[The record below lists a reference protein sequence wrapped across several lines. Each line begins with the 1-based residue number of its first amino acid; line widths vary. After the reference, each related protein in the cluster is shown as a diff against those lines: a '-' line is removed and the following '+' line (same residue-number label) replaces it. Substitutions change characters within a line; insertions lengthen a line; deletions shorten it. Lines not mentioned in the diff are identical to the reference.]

1 MKAEILMIGTELL
14 IGQIV
19 DTNAAWL
26 GQTLAEHGIHLYQKT
41 TVGDNRARIVAALCG
56 ALERSDVVLCSGG
69 LGPTED
75 DITRE
80 CVAEVFGVPLVYRED
95 LFAAVLERFKHVRI
109 AVTENNK
116 KQAWLP
122 EGAEPIDNP
131 RGTAPGL
138 VMKGPQGVVICMPGV
153 PHELKGMVRDTVIP
167 YLRAEFG
174 MSGVLHYRA
183 LKVCGIGE
191 SRIDD
196 RMGDL
201 INALSNPTVGLL
213 ANPEATR
220 IRIAAHADTREQA
233 EAMIAAVEAQVRE
246 RLPGLIFGADADT
259 IESVVAA
266 LLTAQGW
273 RIALLE
279 TTTGGMITQRLLSAN
294 PDCVAGAEILPGPP
308 PCPEGLSPEE
318 AALDLAKGK
327 VVGSPSLCALAAVAD
342 PARRRT
348 VAAFVSPEA
357 EAQWEIGEFA
367 SGQRNQLRAAI
378 YSLERIRRAL
388 LGIQAED

>member
-1 MKAEILMIGTELL
+1 
-14 IGQIV
+14 
-19 DTNAAWL
+19 
-26 GQTLAEHGIHLYQKT
+26 
-41 TVGDNRARIVAALCG
+41 
-56 ALERSDVVLCSGG
+56 
-69 LGPTED
+69 
-75 DITRE
+75 
-80 CVAEVFGVPLVYRED
+80 
-95 LFAAVLERFKHVRI
+95 
-109 AVTENNK
+109 
-116 KQAWLP
+116 
-122 EGAEPIDNP
+122 
-131 RGTAPGL
+131 
-138 VMKGPQGVVICMPGV
+138 MKGTQGIVICMPGV
-153 PHELKGMVRDTVIP
+153 PHELKGMVRDSVIP
-167 YLRAEFG
+167 FLRAEFG
-174 MSGVLHYRA
+174 MRGVLHYRA

-220 IRIAAHADTREQA
+220 IRIAAHAETLEQA
-233 EAMIAAVEAQVRE
+233 EAMIAAVETQVRE
-246 RLPGLIFGADADT
+246 RLPGLIFGADTDT

-266 LLTAQGW
+266 LLVARGW
-273 RIALLE
+273 KLALLE

-308 PCPEGLSPEE
+308 PGPEGVSPEE
-318 AALDLAKGK
+318 AALDLARNKM
-327 VVGSPSLCALAAVAD
+327 VGSPLLCALAAVAD

-348 VAAFVSPEA
+348 VVAFVSPEA

-388 LGIQAED
+388 IGIQAED

>member
-41 TVGDNRARIVAALCG
+41 TVGDNRARIVAALRG

-109 AVTENNK
+109 AITENNK

-122 EGAEPIDNP
+122 EGAEAIENP

-138 VMKGPQGVVICMPGV
+138 MMKGPQGIVICMPGV
-153 PHELKGMVRDTVIP
+153 PHELKGMVRDSVIP
-167 YLRAEFG
+167 FLRAEFG

-220 IRIAAHADTREQA
+220 IRIAAHAETLEQA
-233 EAMIAAVEAQVRE
+233 EAMITTVEAQVRE

-266 LLTAQGW
+266 LLVARGW
-273 RIALLE
+273 KLALLE

-294 PDCVAGAEILPGPP
+294 PDCVAGAEILPVSP
-308 PCPEGLSPEE
+308 PCPEGVSPEV
-318 AALDLAKGK
+318 AALDLARKK

-348 VAAFVSPEA
+348 VAALVSPEA

-388 LGIQAED
+388 IGIQAED

>member
-41 TVGDNRARIVAALCG
+41 TVGDNRARIVAALRG

-109 AVTENNK
+109 AITENNK

-122 EGAEPIDNP
+122 EGAEAIENP

-138 VMKGPQGVVICMPGV
+138 IMKGTPGIVICMPGV
-153 PHELKGMVRDTVIP
+153 PHELKGMVRDSVIP
-167 YLRAEFG
+167 FLRAEFG
-174 MSGVLHYRA
+174 MRGVLHYRA

-220 IRIAAHADTREQA
+220 IRIAAHAETLEQA
-233 EAMIAAVEAQVRE
+233 EAMIATVEAQVRE

-266 LLTAQGW
+266 LLVARGW
-273 RIALLE
+273 KLALLE

-308 PCPEGLSPEE
+308 PCPEGGSPEDH
-318 AALDLAKGK
+318 ALDLARKK

-348 VAAFVSPEA
+348 VVAFVSPVA

-388 LGIQAED
+388 IGIQAED